1 MLIRIIAVGA
11 RSPRWVDEAVSDY
24 LKRIPPPLR
33 IELVTVRTE
42 ERTAA
47 GMTATLLSREAERIR
62 AQFPG
67 ERGHGP
73 RGQSQRGPLH
83 RVVLDQ
89 RGTDITTAA
98 LAERLASWQE
108 QARPVAMLIGGP
120 DGFDPA
126 LAAEADETLRLSS
139 LTLPHT
145 LARVVVVEQL
155 YRAWSVLANHPYHR
169 A

>member
-42 ERTAA
+42 ERTTA
-47 GMTATLLSREAERIR
+47 GAMATLRFREAERIR

-67 ERGHGP
+67 ERGP
-73 RGQSQRGPLH
+73 CH
-83 RVVLDQ
+83 RIVLDQ
-89 RGTDITTAA
+89 RGIDITTAG
-98 LAERLASWQE
+98 LAERLAAWQQ
-108 QARPVAMLIGGP
+108 QARPVAIVIGGP

-145 LARVVVVEQL
+145 LARVIVAEQL